1 MIKYCVA
8 SLAVGLALGYF
19 AMPKKEVIK
28 TVEKHVDRVVTIIK
42 RPDGTYEKVIV
53 DKSKIVT
60 DEKTK
65 LNAARPRVG
74 LSALVGTDFSTPVYG
89 FAVNKEFIGPITL
102 GAWGLTNK
110 TLGVSIGLNF

>member
-28 TVEKHVDRVVTIIK
+28 VQEKYVDRVVTIIK
-42 RPDGTYEKVIV
+42 RPDGTEEKVIV
-53 DKSKIVT
+53 DKSKIVNNET
-60 DEKTK
+60 VKT
-65 LNAARPRVG
+65 NIARPRVG
-74 LSALVGTDFSTPVYG
+74 LSALVGTDFNVPVYG
-89 FAVNKEFIGPITL
+89 IAVNKEFIGPITL

-110 TLGVSIGLNF
+110 TVGLSIGLNF